1 MARLPNTY
9 DRRPAPSFGRTRT
22 PAPVVEV
29 DKGAGLI
36 ALGAGITDFA
46 GSMAKIQKESDIS
59 DAKDRYTKLKEF
71 ALKDKAERWGLM
83 LGDNITK
90 DFQSVNNT
98 VWSGKRD
105 ELNGTLSEGAQKYFK
120 DYADLADLQRQT
132 AQFAHIT
139 QQRDVVEVD
148 RYNSQNKLSI
158 QATAEHARNADEM
171 AIGTELVEGWDRIQ
185 KFGEKRGWSAD
196 KIEEAQL
203 LQASA
208 IHATVIG
215 RYVDD
220 RRMDA
225 ARDWLDR
232 FGSPSTNAETGVY
245 DPGMTEA
252 HRKAAAEAI
261 RTEGAV
267 EEAQE
272 YVEALDHN
280 MSYTDGYNKIKDEM
294 SGLAQENA
302 LAMWKADKAAAEF
315 GREDGYREAE
325 NRVYAAYN
333 LWTDHE
339 DPEKRLTPMEAFFK
353 VPKSDRDAMDPKS
366 LTAMSN
372 MAKQRSQ
379 GQTIHTIYSAWNE
392 LMSMSPDEFRAANL
406 NHYVDRIST
415 AHLIELRAAQL
426 DPIKHG
432 LLITDASILEKV
444 MHGLLGTTTKGKPD
458 GTKEEQIAVQTEF
471 NRVLKQ
477 AADEKGEALTNLEK
491 DELAQTVILDI
502 GTKKRSL
509 QGVILQQILPEHMIE
524 TIGLDTEGEITL
536 FGGDDS
542 GKVMDLIVPV
552 KGLPAGSHNRK
563 GYLPQVLILKYAK
576 KLQAQQSP
584 GEPVTIEISDI
595 LGMFYNEYPEYRPD
609 VNYNPSFHEKEE
621 ARKRQLRK
629 EETYSE

>member
-36 ALGAGITDFA
+36 ALGQGISGFA
-46 GSMAKIQKESDIS
+46 GYMAKIQKESDIS

-215 RYVDD
+215 RFVDD

-225 ARDWLDR
+225 ARDWIDR
-232 FGSPSTNAETGVY
+232 FGSPSTNEETGVY

-252 HRKAAAEAI
+252 HRSAALELI
-261 RTEGAV
+261 RNANAV
-267 EEAQE
+267 EEAQDV
-272 YVEALDHN
+272 VEGLDPD
-280 MSYTDGYNKIKDEM
+280 MSFAEGRKHIKDTM
-294 SGLAQENA
+294 SGEAQEHA
-302 LAMWKADKAAAEF
+302 LRMWGADKQAGEF
-315 GREDGYREAE
+315 NRQDGYRVAEADAFE
-325 NRVYAAYN
+325 IYN
-333 LWTDHE
+333 SWVDHE
-339 DPEKRLTPMEAFFK
+339 NIEMRLSPMDAFYK
-353 VPKSDRDAMDPKS
+353 IPQTVRDRMDPKS
-366 LTAMSN
+366 LSAMRR
-372 MAKQRSQ
+372 MAEIRSQ
-379 GQTIHTIYSAWNE
+379 GQSIHTIYSAWDE

-415 AHLIELRAAQL
+415 ADLKTLRNAQL
-426 DPIKHG
+426 DPQQYG
-432 LLITDASILEKV
+432 LLLTDASILKEV
-444 MHGLLGTTTKGKPD
+444 VTGVLGTDSKGKMR
-458 GTKEEQIAVQTEF
+458 GTPEDQIAIQTEF
-471 NRVLKQ
+471 NKRIQ
-477 AADEKGEALTNLEK
+477 EAAEEKGKALTKPEK
-491 DELAQTVILDI
+491 DKLAKALLIDI
-502 GTKKRSL
+502 TKKNRFFLFGSDRGPSTL
-509 QGVILQQILPEHMIE
+509 TGIDDVVKAINLTIPGVPEREIMKYVQELEAQKIPGEELEIEDWQILELYYADNP
-524 TIGLDTEGEITL
+524 DQR
-536 FGGDDS
+536 
-542 GKVMDLIVPV
+542 PRV
-552 KGLPAGSHNRK
+552 KGKAQRHPTPAVQEQ
-563 GYLPQVLILKYAK
+563 LLKN
-576 KLQAQQSP
+576 QSEYQRLS
-584 GEPVTIEISDI
+584 GE
-595 LGMFYNEYPEYRPD
+595 
-609 VNYNPSFHEKEE
+609 
-621 ARKRQLRK
+621 
-629 EETYSE
+629 